1 MLIVR
6 ILISYI
12 VGIVFA
18 TLNSIYIPVAL
29 LCAAGIVFVFQ
40 RIRELSYLLVIAAI
54 ANVTAM
60 HDMNYNK
67 AADDSDAR
75 SYAFEFVSDCIE
87 SLCLSDQAKSVA
99 HGILLGDRQYLN
111 NEQKREIR
119 EAGMSHVMAVSGLHV
134 GIIYI
139 VLFFLLKPLRWY
151 GLHKLHRL
159 LILLFMWGYVL
170 MIGCP
175 LSAVR
180 ASLMLSV
187 FVLSWVLERVSDGIQ
202 VLCSA
207 ALIMLIYDTQQLWNV
222 GFQLS
227 CLATLGILLVQP
239 VLEKQNRLMQLLT
252 VTISAQII
260 TLPIVAY
267 YFHYIPLFGWLQG
280 ILVVPLL
287 PLLIY
292 ALIVSL
298 AFPMIL
304 VVTYPVEW
312 IVDWMFF
319 VAEKTSAIENFCLG
333 GRILWYPS
341 IGQTVLLETLIL
353 LSFLY
358 FFSQRTQHAARRK
371 YIFTS

>member
-29 LCAAGIVFVFQ
+29 ICAAGIVFVFQ
-40 RIRELSYLLVIAAI
+40 RIRKLSYMLVIAAI

-60 HDMNYNK
+60 HDMNHNK
-67 AADDSDAR
+67 VADDSEAR
-75 SYAFEFVSDCIE
+75 SYAFEFVSDRIE
-87 SLCLSDQAKSVA
+87 SLCLSDQAKSVG

-187 FVLSWVLERVSDGIQ
+187 FVLSWVLERVSDSIQ

-207 ALIMLIYDTQQLWNV
+207 ALIMLIYDTQQLWEV

-227 CLATLGILLVQP
+227 CLATLGIMLVQP

-252 VTISAQII
+252 VTVSAQII

-298 AFPMIL
+298 AFPMIS